1 MVTVVVTLGA
11 GVLETGDADTVDS
24 GALDAAGDV
33 SGVAVTTTA
42 GTAGV
47 VGGDD
52 AGDSAN
58 GDPCIG

>member
-24 GALDAAGDV
+24 GALEAADV
-33 SGVAVTTTA
+33 TGVAVTTTA

>member
-1 MVTVVVTLGA
+1 M
-11 GVLETGDADTVDS
+11 LETGDADTVDS
-24 GALDAAGDV
+24 GALEAADV
-33 SGVAVTTTA
+33 TGVAVTTTA